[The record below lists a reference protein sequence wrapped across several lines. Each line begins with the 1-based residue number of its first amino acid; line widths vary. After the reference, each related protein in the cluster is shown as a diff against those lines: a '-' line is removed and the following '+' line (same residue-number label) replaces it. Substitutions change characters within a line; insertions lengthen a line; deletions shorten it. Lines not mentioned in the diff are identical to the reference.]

1 MRRDAAFTGLVV
13 SVLFAAVCAYV
24 LAHFS
29 AGGGTL
35 AASAPDADTG
45 RAVSARSTRIMLS
58 GVAVRRESVVSD
70 PSSAASWSAEDGKRL
85 PAGAAAAVFASGDV
99 AQAARSSVFCA
110 DTDGYE
116 YLSPSALE
124 ELSVDTVEALLA
136 SAPREYP
143 GAAGR
148 LIEGFEWYYAALADS
163 GAKALECGEYELT
176 FDGADAS
183 PVTARLIA
191 ADSAGTKTALL
202 FRITAQDAAL
212 LHLRFCSAALTLRG
226 E

>member
-13 SVLFAAVCAYV
+13 SVLFEAVCAYV

-35 AASAPDADTG
+35 AASAPDGDTG

-58 GVAVRRESVVSD
+58 GVAVRRESVVSGS
-70 PSSAASWSAEDGKRL
+70 SSAAWSAEDGKRL
-85 PAGAAAAVFASGDV
+85 PAGGAAAVFASGDV
-99 AQAARSSVFCA
+99 AQAARSAVFCA

-124 ELSVDTVEALLA
+124 DFSADAVEALLA

-148 LIEGFEWYYAALADS
+148 LVEGFEWYYAALADS
-163 GAKALECGEYELT
+163 GAKALECREYELT

-191 ADSAGTKTALL
+191 ADSSGTKTALL

-212 LHLRFCSAALTLRG
+212 LHLRFCSAALTPRG

>member
-35 AASAPDADTG
+35 AVYAPDGDTG
-45 RAVSARSTRIMLS
+45 RAVSARSTQIMLT
-58 GVAVRRESVVSD
+58 GVAVRRESVVSGS
-70 PSSAASWSAEDGKRL
+70 SSAAWSAEDGKRL
-85 PAGAAAAVFASGDV
+85 PAGGAAAVFASGDV
-99 AQAARSSVFCA
+99 AQAARSAVFCA

-124 ELSVDTVEALLA
+124 DFSADAVEALLA
-136 SAPREYP
+136 SEPREYP

-148 LIEGFEWYYAALADS
+148 LVEGFEWYYAALADS
-163 GAKALECGEYELT
+163 GAKALECREYELT
-176 FDGADAS
+176 FDGTDDA

-191 ADSAGTKTALL
+191 ADSSGAKTALL

-212 LHLRFCSAALTLRG
+212 LHLRFCSAALTPRG

>member
-45 RAVSARSTRIMLS
+45 RAVSARSTQIMLT
-58 GVAVRRESVVSD
+58 GVAVRRESVVSGS
-70 PSSAASWSAEDGKRL
+70 SSAAWSAEDGKRL
-85 PAGAAAAVFASGDV
+85 PAGGAAAVFASGDV

-136 SAPREYP
+136 SEPRVYP

-148 LIEGFEWYYAALADS
+148 LVEGFEWYYAALADS
-163 GAKALECGEYELT
+163 GAGTLECGEYELT

>member
-35 AASAPDADTG
+35 AARVPDGDTG
-45 RAVSARSTRIMLS
+45 RAVSARSTQIMLT
-58 GVAVRRESVVSD
+58 GVAVRRESVVSGS
-70 PSSAASWSAEDGKRL
+70 SSAAWSAEDGKRL
-85 PAGAAAAVFASGDV
+85 PAGGAAAVFASGDV
-99 AQAARSSVFCA
+99 AQAARSAVFCA

-124 ELSVDTVEALLA
+124 DFSADAVEALLA
-136 SAPREYP
+136 SEPREYP

-148 LIEGFEWYYAALADS
+148 LVEGFEWYYAALADS
-163 GAKALECGEYELT
+163 GAGTLECGEYELT

>member
-35 AASAPDADTG
+35 AASAPDGDTG

-58 GVAVRRESVVSD
+58 GVAVRRESVVSGS
-70 PSSAASWSAEDGKRL
+70 SSAAWSAEDGKRL
-85 PAGAAAAVFASGDV
+85 PAGGAAAVFASGDV
-99 AQAARSSVFCA
+99 AQAARSAVFCA

-124 ELSVDTVEALLA
+124 DFSADAVEALLA

-148 LIEGFEWYYAALADS
+148 LVEGFEWYYAALADS
-163 GAKALECGEYELT
+163 GAKALECREYELT

-191 ADSAGTKTALL
+191 ADSSGTKTALL

-212 LHLRFCSAALTLRG
+212 LHLRFCSAALTPRG

>member
-35 AASAPDADTG
+35 AARVPDGDTG
-45 RAVSARSTRIMLS
+45 RAVSARSTQIMLT
-58 GVAVRRESVVSD
+58 GVAVRRESVVSGS
-70 PSSAASWSAEDGKRL
+70 SSAAWSAEDGKRL
-85 PAGAAAAVFASGDV
+85 PAGGAAAVFASGDV
-99 AQAARSSVFCA
+99 AQAARSAVFCA

-124 ELSVDTVEALLA
+124 DFSADAVEALLA
-136 SAPREYP
+136 SVPREYP